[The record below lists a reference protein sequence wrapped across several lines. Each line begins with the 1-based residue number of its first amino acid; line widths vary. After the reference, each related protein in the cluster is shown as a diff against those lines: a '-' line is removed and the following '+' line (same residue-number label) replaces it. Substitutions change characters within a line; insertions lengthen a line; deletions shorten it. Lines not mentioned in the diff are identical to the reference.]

1 MLFSACSAE
10 VVVVGVVVL
19 VVILLLVLPFETFIA
34 CCSCCDD
41 DGFKDTGVVI
51 KAEQTAAEH
60 IAIAAI
66 MRTILFIVGRRCR
79 CLGRCSCRRSISL
92 NVLVLL

>member
-1 MLFSACSAE
+1 MG
-10 VVVVGVVVL
+10 GVVVL

-34 CCSCCDD
+34 CCDCCD
-41 DGFKDTGVVI
+41 DGFKDTGVV

-66 MRTILFIVGRRCR
+66 MRTILFIVSRLCR
-79 CLGRCSCRRSISL
+79 CLGRCSCRRSIF
-92 NVLVLL
+92 